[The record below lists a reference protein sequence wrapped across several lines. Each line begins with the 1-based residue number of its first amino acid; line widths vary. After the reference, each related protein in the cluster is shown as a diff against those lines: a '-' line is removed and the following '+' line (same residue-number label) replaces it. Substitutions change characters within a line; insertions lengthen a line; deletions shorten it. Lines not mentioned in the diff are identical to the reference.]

1 MGSRRGLAL
10 AASLAGALVAASAA
24 AGASLNVLIRHS
36 PNVTQSNRTRRTID
50 AIVVHATEGHFV
62 GSVRWL
68 EQARSRG
75 SAHFVVSRA
84 GQIVQ
89 LVPVTDVAWHSG
101 NARWNL
107 HSIGIEH
114 EGWTSRGGFTL
125 AEYRASAELVA
136 YLAHRWGIPLDRR
149 HIVGHDEVP
158 DPRRPGRFGG
168 VDEHRDP
175 GRHWNWTLY
184 MSLVRHYA
192 AHPVA
197 PRFRR
202 GGTIRETPPAPARVP
217 RVTPR
222 PVPAGR
228 TVVHAAPLHATAL
241 PRPRSVVRPGATL
254 HRSALWY
261 SGIDAARRRR
271 KHIYR
276 VDFLVDG
283 KLLWRDNTWPFAFHR
298 TVGLNTR
305 TLPNGR
311 HLLTVRAYGT
321 HHYRIRKSIRVRVSN
336 PVPRLAVR
344 GVPPRRLVTGVVQLA
359 VTSNAR
365 ERVALYVDGKAVS
378 RDGRAP
384 YTLSWDASAATQGPH
399 TLLVYGRDRF
409 GHRSTRTLTVTV
421 AVAPSFPAALGRAEL
436 AD

>member
-10 AASLAGALVAASAA
+10 AATLVGALVAASAA
-24 AGASLNVLIRHS
+24 TGASLNVLIRHT
-36 PNVTQSNRTRRTID
+36 PNKTDSNRTRRTID
-50 AIVVHATEGHFV
+50 GIVIHATEGHFV

-75 SAHFVVSRA
+75 SAHFVVSRS
-84 GQIVQ
+84 GQVVQ

-149 HIVGHDEVP
+149 HVIGHDEVP
-158 DPRRPGRFGG
+158 DPRRPGHYGG

-175 GRHWNWTLY
+175 GRHWNWALY

-192 AHPVA
+192 AHPVL
-197 PRFRR
+197 PRFSR
-202 GGTIRETPPAPARVP
+202 GGTIHETGPRRVPVP
-217 RVTPR
+217 RVAPHLPET
-222 PVPAGR
+222 AR
-228 TVVHAAPLHATAL
+228 TVVRAAPLRATAL

-254 HRSALWY
+254 HGSALWY
-261 SGIDAARRRR
+261 SGIDAVHRRR

-283 KLLWRDNTWPFAFHR
+283 RLLWRDNTWPFAFHR
-298 TVGLNTR
+298 TLGVNTR
-305 TLPNGR
+305 TLANGR

-321 HHYRIRKSIRVRVSN
+321 HHYRTRKLVRVRVDN
-336 PVPRLAVR
+336 PVPTLSVR
-344 GVPPRRLVTGVVQLA
+344 GLPPTRVVAGVVQLA

-365 ERVALYVDGKAVS
+365 ERVALYVDGKPVS
-378 RDGRAP
+378 RDARAP
-384 YTLSWDASAATQGPH
+384 YTLLWDASAAAQGPH
-399 TLLVYGRDRF
+399 SLLVYGRDRF
-409 GHRSTRTLTVTV
+409 GHRSSRTLAVIV
-421 AVAPSFPAALGRAEL
+421 ATAPSFPAALGTTDL